1 MRKRDFTDSECLQ
14 HTAVHEAGHAIMAM
28 HFGFPLGSV
37 SIKSDGHYAGVT
49 EKPEAGEVAT
59 KHPDAMLGL
68 EKEIIVLMAG
78 TEAVKA
84 ALPNLA
90 GPPWGDST
98 DLEQIKIRAR
108 DLCLFTRET
117 ESRAIRRLREMA
129 ACYVTALPITM
140 AILEVA
146 NELLQSKTKMI
157 GKRRAQKLIRK
168 ILEKHHR
175 QHSPGYR
182 RCPRCLLSKH
192 GAMA

>member
-49 EKPEAGEVAT
+49 EKPEAG
-59 KHPDAMLGL
+59 
-68 EKEIIVLMAG
+68 
-78 TEAVKA
+78 EAVKA

-168 ILEKHHR
+168 TLEKHHR
-175 QHSPGYR
+175 QHSSGYR